1 MIVPAADV
9 PADAISEGESLP
21 ERYCTT
27 RWYALLRVCERMG
40 WSLEQVLGLRH
51 ADQEMVLRFEQVRQ
65 QEEAAE
71 RLAMVR
77 AVTAAGAGGVGS
89 GMRF

>member
-1 MIVPAADV
+1 MPAADV

-40 WSLEQVLGLRH
+40 WSLEHVQGLRH
-51 ADQEMVLRFEQVRQ
+51 ADQEMVLRFDRLRQ

-71 RLAMVR
+71 RLAMMRVM
-77 AVTAAGAGGVGS
+77 AAAGGAGGAG
-89 GMRF
+89 RF